1 MGKRPVSVT
10 LPRLRERALFRTLIP
25 TVAVQNV
32 LEPVAIDISE
42 ADAVTVHERCAGLNH
57 PRLENGLTLFSFCKA
72 ISHDGVGGAVGVH
85 DVFRNPIAIEV
96 AEISPLILRETG
108 VDQHTRRPQGPRLQ
122 SFGAGVL
129 IPHDLRVTE
138 CAADDI
144 RKPIA
149 VHVVGVL
156 ATIGQVVLA
165 EYLELPE
172 RALRLE
178 IRSRIPELARTDVEF
193 TIAIEVRDGAAL
205 VIIDVQWLHAKLEG
219 GRRRL
224 FGIFLR
230 ALRRVGRERKG
241 GKREREQQGDAD
253 DTREDGEGHDYRG
266 NGEATD
272 RRKQPFVG
280 QSQPASRRKT
290 KREVWRARPKSH
302 AQSSAMLDSPRA
314 L

>member
-1 MGKRPVSVT
+1 M
-10 LPRLRERALFRTLIP
+10 
-25 TVAVQNV
+25 
-32 LEPVAIDISE
+32 
-42 ADAVTVHERCAGLNH
+42 
-57 PRLENGLTLFSFCKA
+57 
-72 ISHDGVGGAVGVH
+72 
-85 DVFRNPIAIEV
+85 
-96 AEISPLILRETG
+96 
-108 VDQHTRRPQGPRLQ
+108 
-122 SFGAGVL
+122 
-129 IPHDLRVTE
+129 
-138 CAADDI
+138 
-144 RKPIA
+144 
-149 VHVVGVL
+149 L

-178 IRSRIPELARTDVEF
+178 IRSRIPELARADVEF

-205 VIIDVQWLHAKLEG
+205 VIVDVQWLHAKLER

-266 NGEATD
+266 GGEATD
-272 RRKQPFVG
+272 RRKQPLVG

-290 KREVWRARPKSH
+290 KREGSRARPKSS